1 MTESRYPSGLV
12 IKSAADD
19 HVSLSGYASVFNCVD
34 SHNDLVVKGAFAK
47 AISSGNIK
55 FLWQHDATQPIG
67 IVNRVRED
75 DHGLYAEVTINSQT
89 QQGREAIALV
99 KQGAINGLS
108 IGFNIIN
115 ADYNTKGQREITSLD
130 LWEIS
135 LVTFPSNH
143 QAQLSHVKYA
153 SGEPPDGFNVA
164 FDRAIVTL
172 SQLNQ
177 L

>member
-1 MTESRYPSGLV
+1 M
-12 IKSAADD
+12 IKSAAED
-19 HVSLSGYASVFNCVD
+19 HVSLSGYASVFNCAD
-34 SHNDLVVKGAFAK
+34 SHNDVVVKGAFAE
-47 AISSGNIK
+47 AASSGNIK
-55 FLWQHDATQPIG
+55 FLWQHDRTQPIG
-67 IVNRVRED
+67 IVNSIRED
-75 DHGLYAEVTINSQT
+75 DYGLYAEVTINSQT

-108 IGFNIIN
+108 IGFNITS
-115 ADYNTKGQREITSLD
+115 AGYNTKGQREITSLD

-143 QAQLSHVKYA
+143 QARLNHIKYA
-153 SGEPPDGFNVA
+153 KEESADALSAAFNKA
-164 FDRAIVTL
+164 MTAL